1 MNKTFSQRAD
11 EVKANGGN
19 AVKGV
24 VRINQENVA
33 WTFRNFMEVLGSEL
47 YLRRSHTAIIGS
59 AGKKAP
65 GESSGDIDIAIEIEH
80 RRDLKFDIYDFIVD
94 TLEALDYA
102 FKDMRQIGIISLAYP
117 IMNRDGEQ
125 KGKKVQIDLMIVDS
139 IEYAKWGYY
148 SPDYAESEYKG
159 LYRNELNFFIAKHV
173 ETKPSYLIGD
183 VPVSWTRYWF
193 STKDGLLWGSQTLIS
208 EKTGNVTKTP
218 RVTHKELVTNDPDR
232 VASFLYGED
241 VRADDILTFQDAI
254 SAMLSPCFPHKDK
267 MQAIIR
273 DTIAG
278 IEKNGYPVPCLLTEL
293 VLPNV

>member
-33 WTFRNFMEVLGSEL
+33 WTFRNFIEVLGTEL
-47 YLRRSHTAIIGS
+47 RLERSRASIIGS

-65 GESSGDIDIAIEIEH
+65 GESSGDIDIAIEI
-80 RRDLKFDIYDFIVD
+80 RRSVLQFNVYDFIVGQ
-94 TLEALDYA
+94 LERMNYK

-117 IMNRDGEQ
+117 IISADGEQ
-125 KGKKVQIDLMIVDS
+125 RGKKVQIDLMIVDS
-139 IEYAKWGYY
+139 VEYAKWGYY
-148 SPDYAESEYKG
+148 SPHHNESEYKG
-159 LYRNELNFFIAKHV
+159 LYRNELNFFIAKHA
-173 ETKPSYLIGD
+173 ETKTSYLISD

-218 RVTHKELVTNDPDR
+218 RVTHKELVTNDPDC
-232 VASFLYGED
+232 VASFLYGEE

-254 SAMLSPCFPHKDK
+254 SAMLSPAFPYKDK

-278 IEKNGYPVPCLLTEL
+278 IEKKGYPVPCLLTEL